1 MTNQK
6 YLNDSIHYIAL
17 ASALAGAAFVLN
29 NFLTYIYDLPGL
41 FGFFKSFGH

>member
-6 YLNDSIHYIAL
+6 YLNDSIHYIAI

-29 NFLTYIYDLPGL
+29 NFLTSMIYPGCSD
-41 FGFFKSFGH
+41 F